1 MWVARILAVVCVW
14 PISWQWSVFKILRF
28 LCLKLFLL
36 RPKLLVKK
44 GGWGWGRRTAI
55 AILFSQREEK
65 LTTPVFCWGQ

>member
-44 GGWGWGRRTAI
+44 GGWGGGEELLS
-55 AILFSQREEK
+55 LFFLAKEK
-65 LTTPVFCWGQ
+65 KS